1 MNKILQI
8 NNIKKSY
15 KGNIAVD
22 VDSLSLYA
30 GDCLG
35 IVGESGCGKSTLASI
50 IAGFEKQ
57 DSGSV
62 IFRGEDITHYNR
74 VQMRNVYSYMQMIFQ
89 IPNDSFDKR
98 YTIGSSIAE
107 ALAGTYRKKEAL
119 EYVKKLLIDVGL
131 SEEYVCKYP
140 DELSGGECQRAAR
153 ARALSRKPEILVFDD
168 SFSALDYKTDAKLR
182 EGLNEKLKDTTK
194 IIVAQRIST
203 IRHADKIIVLDRG
216 EAVGMGTHEELMK
229 NCDVYKEIALS
240 QLSAAELA

>member
-22 VDSLSLYA
+22 VESLLLYA

-107 ALAGTYRKKEAL
+107 ALAGTYRKKETL

-140 DELSGGECQRAAR
+140 D
-153 ARALSRKPEILVFDD
+153 
-168 SFSALDYKTDAKLR
+168 
-182 EGLNEKLKDTTK
+182 
-194 IIVAQRIST
+194 
-203 IRHADKIIVLDRG
+203 
-216 EAVGMGTHEELMK
+216 
-229 NCDVYKEIALS
+229 
-240 QLSAAELA
+240 

>member
-62 IFRGEDITHYNR
+62 IFR
-74 VQMRNVYSYMQMIFQ
+74 
-89 IPNDSFDKR
+89 
-98 YTIGSSIAE
+98 
-107 ALAGTYRKKEAL
+107 
-119 EYVKKLLIDVGL
+119 
-131 SEEYVCKYP
+131 
-140 DELSGGECQRAAR
+140 AR
-153 ARALSRKPEILVFDD
+153 I
-168 SFSALDYKTDAKLR
+168 
-182 EGLNEKLKDTTK
+182 
-194 IIVAQRIST
+194 
-203 IRHADKIIVLDRG
+203 
-216 EAVGMGTHEELMK
+216 
-229 NCDVYKEIALS
+229 
-240 QLSAAELA
+240 

>member
-50 IAGFEKQ
+50 IAGIEKQ

-140 DELSGGECQRAAR
+140 DELSGGECQRAAI
-153 ARALSRKPEILVFDD
+153 ARALSRKPELLICDEVT
-168 SFSALDYKTDAKLR
+168 SALDMTIQEQIVKLLCSMQKEMKLSIMFICHDLALVSNMCNKIAVMKSGQIIEYGDIR
-182 EGLNEKLKDTTK
+182 EVITSPQHDYTREP
-194 IIVAQRIST
+194 I
-203 IRHADKIIVLDRG
+203 
-216 EAVGMGTHEELMK
+216 EA
-229 NCDVYKEIALS
+229 S
-240 QLSAAELA
+240 R

>member
-62 IFRGEDITHYNR
+62 IFRGEDITHP
-74 VQMRNVYSYMQMIFQ
+74 MTHLT
-89 IPNDSFDKR
+89 K
-98 YTIGSSIAE
+98 G
-107 ALAGTYRKKEAL
+107 
-119 EYVKKLLIDVGL
+119 
-131 SEEYVCKYP
+131 
-140 DELSGGECQRAAR
+140 
-153 ARALSRKPEILVFDD
+153 IL
-168 SFSALDYKTDAKLR
+168 
-182 EGLNEKLKDTTK
+182 
-194 IIVAQRIST
+194 
-203 IRHADKIIVLDRG
+203 
-216 EAVGMGTHEELMK
+216 
-229 NCDVYKEIALS
+229 
-240 QLSAAELA
+240 